1 MLDYGVD
8 LPTTVLKGNNLT
20 KPPQIASY
28 RLQDGNGKVI
38 MMGLYGQHLLNNSA
52 FLKFFDNIVFPQAI
66 SKPLLSNSS
75 MPIYHHM
82 SSGKVTKI
90 EEKDAR
96 HMTIYLERDQDIE
109 DKLYITIPKQL
120 IAWNDVNGSHNTLV
134 IVEGKEIDHDMFIGT
149 NELGMTIPL
158 SPETVK
164 LKIKA
169 EPV

>member
-1 MLDYGVD
+1 M
-8 LPTTVLKGNNLT
+8 LKGNNLT

-28 RLQDGNGKVI
+28 RLQEGNGKVI

-52 FLKFFDNIVFPQAI
+52 FLEFFDNIVFPQAVG
-66 SKPLLSNSS
+66 KLLLSNNST
-75 MPIYHHM
+75 PIYHHM
-82 SSGKVTKI
+82 SSGMVTNI
-90 EEKDAR
+90 ETKETG
-96 HMTIYLERDQDIE
+96 HITVYLERSQNIL

-120 IAWNDVNGSHNTLV
+120 ISWIDVKGLHNTSV

-149 NELGMTIPL
+149 NEVGMTITL

-164 LKIKA
+164 IDIKA